1 LVPVELGEEFS
12 KKEFGDKELMLR
24 DFQIV
29 KKDNGNDKNTPLSPN
44 PTSPNFQPITNSD
57 NKGDNSVGPVNSPQS
72 NSESKNLPEIKISLN
87 QAVGESSRNEP
98 KNNSGEKPQNG
109 ANKDNNNQVL
119 VINLKD
125 IKKISLIG
133 DNLIIEFNQSEQT
146 QTVVSEQVNSSQ
158 ELSAVK
164 NYLQTTQRS
173 SASGQELANIISQK
187 DKSADNSNSNSL
199 NQLSKSPFL
208 WVAGVGAIGVIAGL
222 CCGLVAKSK
231 KLRSKKK

>member
-12 KKEFGDKELMLR
+12 KKEFGDNELVLR

-29 KKDNGNDKNTPLSPN
+29 KKYNGKNYSTSSN

-57 NKGDNSVGPVNSPQS
+57 SKSDNSVGPVNSPQS
-72 NSESKNLPEIKISLN
+72 NSEPKNSSEIKISLN

-98 KNNSGEKPQNG
+98 KNNPGEKSQNG
-109 ANKDNNNQVL
+109 ANNDNNQVL
-119 VINLKD
+119 VLNLKD

-133 DNLIIEFNQSEQT
+133 DNLVIEFNQSEQT

-173 SASGQELANIISQK
+173 NVNGQELANIISQK
-187 DKSADNSNSNSL
+187 DKDTDNSNAKSP
-199 NQLSKSPFL
+199 NQPSKSPLL
-208 WVAGVGAIGVIAGL
+208 WIAGVGAIGVIAGL
-222 CCGLVAKSK
+222 CCGLVVKSK